1 VFERFTERARQ
12 VVVLAQDEARAFR
25 HNYIGTEH
33 LLLGILREEEGLAA
47 RVLEALDVSLEE
59 VRAEVTRIVGSGE
72 ELATG
77 QIPFTPRGKKV
88 LELALREALSLGHNH
103 IGTEHILLGLVREGE
118 GVAMRILLEF
128 DVDADKIRNE
138 VIRALTS
145 PGRARVEHVAPLAPD
160 LQEEVERVRA
170 EKEAALEAQEYE
182 KAASLRARERNLLRL
197 GRAGD
202 VEGFWEEARRPLP
215 AADVRLPRDRPRPLP
230 RAAGRAVKWRLT
242 SETPTHGPPRGQLF
256 AGTATTYFVIGCCSF
271 AVALGLGVLIGWLIW
286 GY

>member
-1 VFERFTERARQ
+1 VVFERFTERARQ
-12 VVVLAQDEARAFR
+12 VVVLAQDEARALG

-33 LLLGILREEEGLAA
+33 LLLGILREEEGIAA

-59 VRAEVTRIVGSGE
+59 VRAEVVRIIGSGE

-118 GVAMRILLEF
+118 GVAMQILLGF
-128 DVDADKIRNE
+128 DADADTIRNE
-138 VIRALTS
+138 VIRALAG
-145 PGRARVEHVAPLAPD
+145 PAGARFEHVAPLPPD

-170 EKEAALEAQEYE
+170 EKEAALEAQEFE

-197 GRAGD
+197 GRDGD

-215 AADVRLPRDRPRPLP
+215 AAEVRLPRHRPRPLP
-230 RAAGRAVKWRLT
+230 RGAGRWVERHLT
-242 SETPTHGPPRGQLF
+242 AATPTHEPSRGQLF
-256 AGTATTYFVIGCCSF
+256 AGTATTYFVIGWCSF

-286 GY
+286 G